1 MIQTIDAKAKE
12 IKLLI
17 TDVDGVLTDGIL
29 YFDAAGVSMKAFSVH
44 DGLGLKL
51 LMKAG
56 IEVAVITA
64 CKALATKARMEQL
77 GIKHLY
83 MGEENKVHAY
93 EHVLNTLNLT
103 DKDVAYIGDDLPD
116 LPLVKRAQLGIT
128 VADANHLL
136 HKHAQWITTNKG
148 GERAV
153 REVCDRILHA
163 RGCWDQIEADYLS

>member
-1 MIQTIDAKAKE
+1 MQKIDAKAKE
-12 IKLLI
+12 LKLII

-29 YFDAAGVSMKAFSVH
+29 YFDANGVSIKAFSVH

-56 IEVAVITA
+56 IEVGVITA

-83 MGEENKVHAY
+83 MGEESKIAAY
-93 EHVLNTLNLT
+93 EHLL
-103 DKDVAYIGDDLPD
+103 DKLKLKDSDVAYIGDDLPD
-116 LPLVKRAQLGIT
+116 LPLVKRAGLGIT
-128 VADANHLL
+128 MSDASPLL
-136 HKHAQWITTNKG
+136 HKHADWITVNKG
-148 GERAV
+148 GSRAV

-163 RGCWDQIEADYLS
+163 RGCWEQIEKDYLS

>member
-1 MIQTIDAKAKE
+1 MTNTIDAKAKE
-12 IKLLI
+12 LKLFI
-17 TDVDGVLTDGIL
+17 TDVDGVLTDGTL
-29 YFDAAGVSMKAFSVH
+29 YFDAQGVSIKAFSVH

-83 MGEENKVHAY
+83 MGEENKVIAY
-93 EHVLNTLNLT
+93 EHLLKTLNL
-103 DKDVAYIGDDLPD
+103 DNKDVAYIGDDLPD
-116 LPLVKRAQLGIT
+116 LPLVKRAGLGIT
-128 VADANHLL
+128 VADGAPLL
-136 HKHAQWITTNKG
+136 LKHANWITVNKG
-148 GERAV
+148 GDRAV

-163 RGCWDQIEADYLS
+163 RGCWDKIEADYLS